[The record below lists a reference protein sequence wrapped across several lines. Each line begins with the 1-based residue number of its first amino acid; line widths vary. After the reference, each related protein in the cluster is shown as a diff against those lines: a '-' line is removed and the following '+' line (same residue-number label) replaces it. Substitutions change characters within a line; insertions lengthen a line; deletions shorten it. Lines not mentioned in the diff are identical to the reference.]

1 MRLPALFAALFLL
14 LATHQTLAQEHRAQ
28 PLDEA
33 PPADA
38 ISADIAKAL
47 NPKGVR
53 VVRGEDRAVV
63 DLWLAKE
70 WNVKSDFKAST
81 SVLYPF
87 EVGTLIGVARF
98 KNRGNDFRDQEIPAG
113 VYTIRYAQ
121 QPVDGN
127 HVGTSDTR
135 DFLVLLPAGE
145 DQSVAPMAEMAMI
158 ELSPKVTGGTHPAM
172 MALLRSGKAESAP
185 TIHHDAER
193 ELWSVR
199 QQGNAKAGGKTQPL
213 PIEIVVVGHAEA

>member
-1 MRLPALFAALFLL
+1 MIIGEENWLRRIPPMRLSAVFAALFLL
-14 LATHQTLAQEHRAQ
+14 LATHQTLAQEHRVQ

-38 ISADIAKAL
+38 ISADIAKVL

-53 VVRGEDRAVV
+53 IVRGEDRAVV

-70 WNVKSDFKAST
+70 WNVKSDFKASA

-158 ELSPKVTGGTHPAM
+158 ELSPKVTGGTH
-172 MALLRSGKAESAP
+172 
-185 TIHHDAER
+185 
-193 ELWSVR
+193 
-199 QQGNAKAGGKTQPL
+199 
-213 PIEIVVVGHAEA
+213 